1 VRDDVVVTSDPRFR
15 KPEPPLHIDAGDGGD
30 WIKLIAFG
38 RTIDDVIFERDGYD
52 VIPDAPLYVVM

>member
-30 WIKLIAFG
+30 WIKLIAAG
-38 RTIDDVIFERDGYD
+38 RSTTSSSSATVTTSSRTRRSTS
-52 VIPDAPLYVVM
+52 